1 MLCKISNTAS
11 LHDIV
16 PMIGY
21 VMQLQ
26 LFINYRNIWGTFVNE
41 MAKQIKHDGAK
52 LNSKRTN
59 MS

>member
-21 VMQLQ
+21 FYPAAV
-26 LFINYRNIWGTFVNE
+26 IY
-41 MAKQIKHDGAK
+41 K
-52 LNSKRTN
+52 LPEYMGNLC
-59 MS
+59 